1 MRISAVAAAFV
12 AVLMVLLMGCAT
24 ETSTAP
30 TSKAGTGTAV
40 LDVVYLDHPPV
51 RAAITKVD
59 EVVARYQNYVSVRKL
74 NAETEEGRTL
84 VERTRTTTDTDHLSI
99 LLLLN
104 GRSEARVDGRTVR
117 FEGFPEGTGPVRSVE
132 GAWTLDQLDK
142 ALAALVAW

>member
-12 AVLMVLLMGCAT
+12 AVLMVLLVGCAT

-30 TSKAGTGTAV
+30 TSEVGTGTAV

-84 VERTRTTTDTDHLSI
+84 VEHTRTTDQVSI

-104 GRSEARVDGRTVR
+104 GRSEAKVDGRTVR